1 MKLVIL
7 GATGFIGKSL
17 SEYFSSWDSFEV
29 LTPTRRQL
37 DLRSKDIC
45 QKYFAI
51 NRPDY
56 VINCAVT
63 VNSVEETLSS
73 YFNVASC
80 HENFGRMI
88 YFGSGAEYN
97 PSRYI
102 PLMKEHYSTNS
113 FPAEGYPFSKWV
125 IGNEIE
131 RNILKN
137 IINLRLFAV
146 YGIYE
151 NSR

>member
-1 MKLVIL
+1 
-7 GATGFIGKSL
+7 
-17 SEYFSSWDSFEV
+17 
-29 LTPTRRQL
+29 
-37 DLRSKDIC
+37 
-45 QKYFAI
+45 
-51 NRPDY
+51 
-56 VINCAVT
+56 

-73 YFNVASC
+73 YFNEASC
-80 HENFGRMI
+80 HKNFGRMI

-97 PSRYI
+97 PWRYT

-113 FPAEGYPFSKWV
+113 FPEVGHPFSKWV